1 MTGHDLNLVSWLS
14 ESQRA
19 ILREHRIGTVEQ
31 LSSLELAD
39 STADVI
45 KINNLRALS
54 RMARRSLGLTD
65 PLERIGAAAG
75 QRPGTPVAYAGGQ
88 RYGRDS

>member
-1 MTGHDLNLVSWLS
+1 MTGHDLKLVSWLS

-19 ILREHRIGTVEQ
+19 ILREHRIATVKQ
-31 LSSLELAD
+31 LASLELSDSMAD
-39 STADVI
+39 AI
-45 KINNLRALS
+45 PIENLCTLARL
-54 RMARRSLGLTD
+54 ARRSLGTPD

-75 QRPGTPVAYAGGQ
+75 QRAGTPVAYAGGQ